1 VRNLFSNISF
11 EEYQQQMEVASPDSS
26 LRSSSRLMGR
36 SKDSKQQLIR
46 NPMNG
51 KLTLKAHEL
60 IQQRLFTC
68 SAKDLDAQK
77 VFSSDPLNLPICSY
91 EIFPKW
97 TQWLITKSKKLN
109 AQYALPVNPAFI
121 HNHWDEIYAFYYK
134 ELMKEMQKKTRVSKP
149 GAASTTT
156 TAGTEQQPPQIAEGQ
171 SRPNRERAGSS
182 SSNNNSNSSSSP
194 SFVEGKLLF
203 YPRLYSV
210 MLKNCFRFNLRFI
223 GIDSFLI
230 TFTVSMIVM
239 MLKYGGFQFWG
250 KTLLFP
256 FCWLLYL
263 VNVYYSK

>member
-1 VRNLFSNISF
+1 VRNVFSNISF

-97 TQWLITKSKKLN
+97 TQWLITKSKKFN
-109 AQYALPVNPAFI
+109 AHYSLPVNPAFI

-134 ELMKEMQKKTRVSKP
+134 ELMKEMQKKTRTTK
-149 GAASTTT
+149 ATT
-156 TAGTEQQPPQIAEGQ
+156 TAPPAAATEQPQTAEGQ

-182 SSNNNSNSSSSP
+182 NNNNTSSSP

-203 YPRLYSV
+203 YPRLYSA
-210 MLKNCFRFNLRFI
+210 MLKNCFRFNLRFL
-223 GIDSFLI
+223 GVDSCLI
-230 TFTVSMIVM
+230 TFTVSVM
-239 MLKYGGFQFWG
+239 VLMLKYGSFQFWG
-250 KTLLFP
+250 KTLLIP